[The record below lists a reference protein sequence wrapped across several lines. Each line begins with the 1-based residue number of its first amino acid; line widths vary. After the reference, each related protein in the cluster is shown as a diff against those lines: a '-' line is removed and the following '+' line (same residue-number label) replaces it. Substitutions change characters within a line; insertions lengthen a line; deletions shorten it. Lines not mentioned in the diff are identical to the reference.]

1 MNGMVAH
8 ARKTE
13 TGFVIELS
21 FEAARSLHI
30 VDGSAVTVLPVPES
44 GEAED
49 GTMRYASTEEALKAF
64 EATLPQHEAAYRK
77 LAK

>member
-1 MNGMVAH
+1 MVAH

-13 TGFVIELS
+13 TGFVIERP

-30 VDGSAVTVLPVPES
+30 VDGSAVTVIPVPES
-44 GEAED
+44 GEAEN
-49 GTMRYASTEEALKAF
+49 GAVRYTSTEEALKAF
-64 EATLPQHEAAYRK
+64 EATLPQHEAAYRE